1 MLTKFETKSN
11 RVKGLSFHSKRPWIL
26 ASLHSGVIQL
36 WDYRMGTLIDRF
48 DEHEGP
54 VRGVHFH
61 RSQPLFVSGALSQHR
76 FIISWFLAWANITMN
91 LEHMYNPMVNLM
103 SFWANWISTDSFEVT
118 GRCLVPFRLG
128 PHKRDVHCDV
138 LLMDVSY
145 VLLEQLLQVDDTK
158 MRHLLRD
165 CEGDDYKIKVW
176 NYKLHRCLFTL
187 LGHLDYIRTV
197 QFHHENPWIVSASD
211 DQTIRIWNWQSRT
224 CISVLTGHNHYV
236 MCASFHPKEDL
247 VVSAS
252 LDQTVRVWDIGA
264 LKKKTGSPPDDMLRL
279 SQMNTDLFGGI
290 DAVVKYVLEGH
301 DRGVNW
307 AAFHPTLPLIVSG
320 ADDRQVKLWRMN
332 DTKAWEVDT
341 LRGHMNNVSCVMFHA
356 KQDIIVSNSE
366 DKSIRVWDVTRRTGV
381 QTFRREHDRF
391 WILAAH
397 PEMNLLAAGHD
408 SGMIVFK
415 LERERPAF
423 SVSGD
428 SLFYVKD
435 RFLRY
440 YEFSSQKDTQ
450 VAPIRRPGST
460 SLNQSPRTLSYSPT
474 ENAILICSDAEGG
487 SYELYTI
494 PKDSISRGDN
504 VPDAKR
510 GVGVSAVFVAR
521 NRFSV
526 LDRSTNQVLIKN
538 LKNEVVKKSA
548 LPIAADAI
556 FYAGTGNL
564 LCRAED
570 RVVIFDLQQRLV
582 LGDLQTP
589 FVKYVVWSGD
599 MENVALLS
607 KHAIIIA
614 SRKLVH
620 QCTLHETIRV
630 KSGAWDDNGVFIY
643 TTLNHIKYCLPNG
656 DSGIIRTLDVPIY
669 ITKVSGNTMFCL
681 DRDGKNKPILID
693 PTEYIFKLSLL
704 RKRYDHVMSM
714 IRSSQLCGQ
723 AVIAYL
729 QQKGFPEVAL
739 HFVKDE
745 RTRFNLALESG
756 NIKIA
761 VASATAIDEKD
772 HWYRL
777 GVEALRQGNAGIVE
791 YAYQKTKNFERLS
804 FLYLVTGNT
813 DKLSKMLKIAEV
825 KNDVMGQFHNAL
837 YLGDVRERIKI
848 LENVGHL
855 PLAYITASVHGLQ
868 DIAERLAAELGDNVP
883 SLPEGKVPTLLV
895 PPTPVMCGG
904 DWPLLRVMK
913 GIFEGGLDN
922 IGRDAA
928 VEEDEAAAGGDWGED
943 LDIIDVD
950 GLQNGDVPA
959 IIEDGEAAEEN
970 EEEGGWDLEDLE
982 LPPEADTPKASANAR
997 SSVFVAPT
1005 PGMPVSQIWTQR
1017 SSLAAEHAAAGNFDT
1032 AMRLL
1037 NRQLGIKNFAPLKS
1051 MFLDLQTGCL
1061 SYLRA
1066 FSSAPAISL
1075 AVERGWTESATP
1087 NVRGPPALVY
1097 NFSQLEEKLKA
1108 GYRATTSG
1116 KFTEALRLF
1125 LVILHT
1131 IPLIVV
1137 ESRREVD
1144 EVKELIIIVKE
1155 YVLGL
1160 QMELK
1165 RREIKD
1171 NLVRQQE
1178 LAAYFTHCNI
1188 QLPHLRLALLNAMTV
1203 CYKAKN
1209 LATAANF
1216 ARRLLETN
1224 PTIETHA
1231 KTARQVLQAAERNM
1245 SDVSQLNYDFR
1256 NPFVTCGATYVPIY
1270 RGQKD
1275 VSCPYCSSR
1284 FVPSQEGQI
1293 CNVCDLAV
1301 VGADAS
1307 GLLCSP
1313 SQIR

>member
-48 DEHEGP
+48 DEHDGP

-61 RSQPLFVSGALSQHR
+61 KSQPLFVSG
-76 FIISWFLAWANITMN
+76 
-91 LEHMYNPMVNLM
+91 
-103 SFWANWISTDSFEVT
+103 
-118 GRCLVPFRLG
+118 
-128 PHKRDVHCDV
+128 
-138 LLMDVSY
+138 
-145 VLLEQLLQVDDTK
+145 
-158 MRHLLRD
+158 
-165 CEGDDYKIKVW
+165 GDDYKIKVW
-176 NYKLHRCLFTL
+176 NYKIHRCLFTL

-197 QFHHENPWIVSASD
+197 QFHNEYPWIVSASD

-264 LKKKTGSPPDDMLRL
+264 LRKKTVSPADDILRL
-279 SQMNTDLFGGI
+279 SQMNTDLFGGV

-307 AAFHPTLPLIVSG
+307 AAFHPSLPLIVSG

-356 KQDIIVSNSE
+356 RQDIIVSNSE
-366 DKSIRVWDVTRRTGV
+366 DKSIRVWDVTKRTGV

-391 WILAAH
+391 WILASH

-428 SLFYVKD
+428 HLYFVKD
-435 RFLRY
+435 RFLRL
-440 YEFSSQKDTQ
+440 YEFSTHKDNQ
-450 VAPIRRPGST
+450 VIPIRRPGSI
-460 SLNQSPRTLSYSPT
+460 SLNQGPRTLSYSPT
-474 ENAILICSDAEGG
+474 ENAVLVCSDVDGG
-487 SYELYTI
+487 SYELYII
-494 PKDSISRGDN
+494 PKDSIARGDT
-504 VPDAKR
+504 VQEAKR
-510 GVGVSAVFVAR
+510 GVGGSAIFIAR
-521 NRFSV
+521 NRFAV
-526 LDRSTNQVLIKN
+526 LDKSNNQVLVKN
-538 LKNEVVKKSA
+538 LKNEIVKKSG

-589 FVKYVVWSGD
+589 FVKYVVWSND
-599 MENVALLS
+599 MESVALLS

-614 SRKLVH
+614 SKKLVH
-620 QCTLHETIRV
+620 RCTLHETIRV

-669 ITKVSGNTMFCL
+669 ITKVSGNTIYCL
-681 DRDGKNKPILID
+681 DRDGKNRAIAID
-693 PTEYIFKLSLL
+693 ATEYVFKLSLL
-704 RKRYDHVMSM
+704 KKRYDQVMSM
-714 IRSSQLCGQ
+714 IRNSQLCGQ
-723 AVIAYL
+723 AMIAYL

-756 NIKIA
+756 NIQIA
-761 VASATAIDEKD
+761 VASAKEIDEKD

-777 GVEALRQGNAGIVE
+777 GVEALRQGNASIVE
-791 YAYQKTKNFERLS
+791 YAYQRTKNFERLS
-804 FLYLVTGNT
+804 FLYLVTGNI
-813 DKLSKMLKIAEV
+813 DKLSKMLRIAEI

-837 YLGDVRERIKI
+837 YLGDVKERIKI
-848 LENVGHL
+848 LENAGHV
-855 PLAYITASVHGLQ
+855 PLAYVTAAVHGLQ
-868 DIAERLAAELGDNVP
+868 DVAERLAIELGDNVP
-883 SLPEGKVPTLLV
+883 TLPEGKVPSLLM
-895 PPTPVMCGG
+895 PPSPILYGG

-922 IGRDAA
+922 AGRGAQ
-928 VEEDEAAAGGDWGED
+928 EEDEEAADGDWGED
-943 LDIIDVD
+943 LDIVDVD
-950 GLQNGDVPA
+950 GMQNGEIRVVV
-959 IIEDGEAAEEN
+959 EDGEVHEEN

-982 LPPEADTPKASANAR
+982 LPPEIDTPKATVGTHSA
-997 SSVFVAPT
+997 VFVAPT
-1005 PGMPVSQIWTQR
+1005 PGMPVSQIWIQK
-1017 SSLAAEHAAAGNFDT
+1017 SSLAGEHAAAGNFDT

-1037 NRQLGIKNFAPLKS
+1037 SRQLGIKNFTPLKP
-1051 MFLDLQTGCL
+1051 MFLDLHTG
-1061 SYLRA
+1061 SHTYLRA
-1066 FSSAPAISL
+1066 FSSAPVISL
-1075 AVERGWTESATP
+1075 ALEGGWNESVSP
-1087 NVRGPPALVY
+1087 NVRGPPALVF

-1108 GYRATTSG
+1108 GYKATTSG

-1125 LVILHT
+1125 LNILHT

-1144 EVKELIIIVKE
+1144 EVKELIIIAKE

-1160 QMELK
+1160 KMELK
-1165 RREIKD
+1165 RRELKD
-1171 NLVRQQE
+1171 NPVRQQE
-1178 LAAYFTHCNI
+1178 LAAYFTHCNL
-1188 QLPHLRLALLNAMTV
+1188 QMPHLRLALLNAMTV
-1203 CYKAKN
+1203 CYKSGN
-1209 LATAANF
+1209 LNTAANF

-1224 PTIETHA
+1224 PTIENQA

-1245 SDVSQLNYDFR
+1245 RDSSQLNYDFR
-1256 NPFVTCGATYVPIY
+1256 NPFVVCGATYVPIY

-1284 FVPSQEGQI
+1284 FVPAQEGQL
-1293 CNVCDLAV
+1293 CNVCELAV

-1313 SQIR
+1313 SQKR

>member
-48 DEHEGP
+48 DEHDGP

-61 RSQPLFVSGALSQHR
+61 NSQPLFVSG
-76 FIISWFLAWANITMN
+76 
-91 LEHMYNPMVNLM
+91 
-103 SFWANWISTDSFEVT
+103 
-118 GRCLVPFRLG
+118 
-128 PHKRDVHCDV
+128 
-138 LLMDVSY
+138 
-145 VLLEQLLQVDDTK
+145 
-158 MRHLLRD
+158 
-165 CEGDDYKIKVW
+165 GDDYKIKVW
-176 NYKLHRCLFTL
+176 NYKMHRCLFTL

-236 MCASFHPKEDL
+236 MCASFHPKEDI

-252 LDQTVRVWDIGA
+252 LDQTVRVWDIGS
-264 LKKKTGSPPDDMLRL
+264 LKRKAGPPSDDILRL
-279 SQMNTDLFGGI
+279 SQMNTDLFGGV

-366 DKSIRVWDVTRRTGV
+366 DKSIRVWDATKRTGI

-391 WILAAH
+391 WILSTH

-423 SVSGD
+423 AVSGD
-428 SLFYVKD
+428 SLFYTKD
-435 RFLRY
+435 RFLRF
-440 YEFSSQKDTQ
+440 YEFSTQRETQ
-450 VAPIRRPGST
+450 VLTIRRPGSL
-460 SLNQSPRTLSYSPT
+460 SLNQSPKTLSYSPT
-474 ENAILICSDAEGG
+474 ENAILLCSDVDGG
-487 SYELYTI
+487 SYELYCI
-494 PKDSISRGDN
+494 SKDSTIKDSFGRGDMQE
-504 VPDAKR
+504 PKK
-510 GVGVSAVFVAR
+510 GLGGSAVFVAR
-521 NRFSV
+521 NRFAV
-526 LDRSTNQVLIKN
+526 LEKSSNQVLLKN
-538 LKNEVVKKSA
+538 LKNELVKKSV
-548 LPIAADAI
+548 LPIATDAI

-564 LCRAED
+564 LCRSED
-570 RVVIFDLQQRLV
+570 RVFIFDLQQRIV

-589 FVKYVVWSGD
+589 FIKYVVWSND
-599 MENVALLS
+599 MESVALLS
-607 KHAIIIA
+607 KHAIVIA
-614 SRKLVH
+614 SKKLVH

-630 KSGAWDDNGVFIY
+630 KSGAWDDNGIFIY

-656 DSGIIRTLDVPIY
+656 DSGIIKTLDVPIY
-669 ITKVSGNTMFCL
+669 ITKVVGNVIFCL
-681 DRDGKNKPILID
+681 GRDGKNKAITID
-693 PTEYIFKLSLL
+693 ATEYIFKLSLL
-704 RKRYDHVMSM
+704 KKKYDHVMNM
-714 IRSSQLCGQ
+714 IRNSQLCGQ
-723 AVIAYL
+723 AMIAYL

-745 RTRFNLALESG
+745 RIRFNLALESG
-756 NIKIA
+756 NIQIA

-791 YAYQKTKNFERLS
+791 YAYQRTKNFERLS
-804 FLYLVTGNT
+804 FLYLITGNVE
-813 DKLSKMLKIAEV
+813 KLSKMLKIAEV

-837 YLGDVRERIKI
+837 YMGDIRERVKI

-855 PLAYITASVHGLQ
+855 PLAYITASTHGLQ

-883 SLPEGKVPTLLV
+883 SLPEGKVPSLLI
-895 PPTPVMCGG
+895 PPSPVLCCG
-904 DWPLLRVMK
+904 DWPLLRVMR
-913 GIFEGGLDN
+913 GIFDGGLRNADQ
-922 IGRDAA
+922 DADDEEYEA
-928 VEEDEAAAGGDWGED
+928 AEGDWVEE
-943 LDIIDVD
+943 LDMVD
-950 GLQNGDVPA
+950 IEGLQNGDVA
-959 IIEDGEAAEEN
+959 AMLDDGEVAEEGD
-970 EEEGGWDLEDLE
+970 EEGGWELEDLE
-982 LPPEADTPKASANAR
+982 LPPEADTPKASVSTR

-1005 PGMPVSQIWTQR
+1005 PGMAVSQIWVQR
-1017 SSLAAEHAAAGNFDT
+1017 SSLAADHAAAGNFDT

-1037 NRQLGIKNFAPLKS
+1037 NRQLGIKNFAPLRS
-1051 MFLDLQTGCL
+1051 MFLDLHSASH

-1066 FSSAPAISL
+1066 FSSAPVVPL
-1075 AVERGWTESATP
+1075 AVERGWTEASSP
-1087 NVRGPPALVY
+1087 NVRGPPALPY
-1097 NFSQLEEKLKA
+1097 KLSQLDEKLKA
-1108 GYRATTSG
+1108 GYKSTTAG
-1116 KFTEALRLF
+1116 KFTEALRTF
-1125 LVILHT
+1125 VNILHT

-1144 EVKELIIIVKE
+1144 DVKELIIIVKE
-1155 YVLGL
+1155 YVLAL

-1165 RREIKD
+1165 RREMKD
-1171 NLVRQQE
+1171 NPVRQQE
-1178 LAAYFTHCNI
+1178 LAAYFTHCNL
-1188 QLPHLRLALLNAMTV
+1188 QTPHLRLALLNAMTV

-1224 PTIETHA
+1224 PSIENQA
-1231 KTARQVLQAAERNM
+1231 KTARQVLAAAERNM
-1245 SDVSQLNYDFR
+1245 TDATELNYDFR

-1275 VSCPYCSSR
+1275 VSCPYCTSR
-1284 FVPSQEGQI
+1284 FVPTQEGQL
-1293 CNVCDLAV
+1293 CTVCELSV

-1313 SQIR
+1313 AQIR

>member
-48 DEHEGP
+48 DEHDGP

-61 RSQPLFVSGALSQHR
+61 KSQPLFVSG
-76 FIISWFLAWANITMN
+76 
-91 LEHMYNPMVNLM
+91 
-103 SFWANWISTDSFEVT
+103 
-118 GRCLVPFRLG
+118 
-128 PHKRDVHCDV
+128 
-138 LLMDVSY
+138 
-145 VLLEQLLQVDDTK
+145 
-158 MRHLLRD
+158 
-165 CEGDDYKIKVW
+165 GDDYKIKVW

-197 QFHHENPWIVSASD
+197 QFHHEYPWIVSASD

-252 LDQTVRVWDIGA
+252 LDQTVRVWDTAA
-264 LKKKTGSPPDDMLRL
+264 LRKKTVSPADDVLRL
-279 SQMNTDLFGGI
+279 SQLNGDLFGGV

-307 AAFHPTLPLIVSG
+307 ASFHPTLPLIVSG

-366 DKSIRVWDVTRRTGV
+366 DKSIRVWDVTKRTGL

-391 WILAAH
+391 WILSAH

-423 SVSGD
+423 AVSGD
-428 SLFYVKD
+428 SLFYAKD

-440 YEFSSQKDTQ
+440 FEYSSQRETQ
-450 VAPIRRPGST
+450 VIPIRRPGST
-460 SLNQSPRTLSYSPT
+460 SMNQSPRTLSYSPT
-474 ENAILICSDAEGG
+474 ESAILLCSDVDGG
-487 SYELYTI
+487 SYELYI
-494 PKDSISRGDN
+494 IQKDSISRGDT
-504 VPDAKR
+504 VQEAKR
-510 GVGVSAVFVAR
+510 GVGGSAIFIAR
-521 NRFSV
+521 NRFAV
-526 LDRSTNQVLIKN
+526 LDKAGNQVLVKN
-538 LKNEVVKKSA
+538 LKNEVVKKST
-548 LPIAADAI
+548 LPIATDAI
-556 FYAGTGNL
+556 FYAGTGNV
-564 LCRAED
+564 LCRSED

-582 LGDLQTP
+582 IGELQTP
-589 FVKYVVWSGD
+589 FVKYVVWSND
-599 MENVALLS
+599 MESVALLS
-607 KHAIIIA
+607 KHAIIVA
-614 SRKLVH
+614 NKKLVH

-643 TTLNHIKYCLPNG
+643 STLNHMKYCLPNG

-669 ITKVSGNTMFCL
+669 ITKVSGSTIFCL
-681 DRDGKNKPILID
+681 ERDGKTRNIAID
-693 PTEYIFKLSLL
+693 ATEYMFKLSLL
-704 RKRYDHVMSM
+704 KKRYDNVMSM
-714 IRSSQLCGQ
+714 IRNSQLCGQ
-723 AVIAYL
+723 AMIAYL

-745 RTRFNLALESG
+745 RTRFNLALECG
-756 NIKIA
+756 NIQIA
-761 VASATAIDEKD
+761 VASAKEIDEKD

-791 YAYQKTKNFERLS
+791 YAYQRTNNFERLS
-804 FLYLVTGNT
+804 FLYLITGNL

-825 KNDVMGQFHNAL
+825 KENIMGQFHNAL
-837 YLGDVRERIKI
+837 YLGDAQERVKI
-848 LENVGHL
+848 LENAGHI
-855 PLAYITASVHGLQ
+855 PLAYITAKVHGLE
-868 DIAERLAAELGDNVP
+868 DVAERLATALGDNVP
-883 SLPEGKVPTLLV
+883 SLPEGKVPSLLM
-895 PPTPVMCGG
+895 PPSPIMCSG

-913 GIFEGGLDN
+913 GIFEGGLENMARGAD
-922 IGRDAA
+922 
-928 VEEDEAAAGGDWGED
+928 EDEDVAAEGDWGEEQ
-943 LDIIDVD
+943 LEMVD
-950 GLQNGDVPA
+950 ASDALQNGDA
-959 IIEDGEAAEEN
+959 DALEDGEDGAEN
-970 EEEGGWDLEDLE
+970 DGEEGWGLEALDLPQDAE
-982 LPPEADTPKASANAR
+982 TPRASVSAR

-1017 SSLAAEHAAAGNFDT
+1017 SSLAAEHVAAGNFDT

-1037 NRQLGIKNFAPLKS
+1037 HRQLGIKNFAPLKS
-1051 MFLDLQTGCL
+1051 MFLDLHTGSQ

-1066 FSSAPAISL
+1066 LSATSVISL
-1075 AVERGWTESATP
+1075 AVEQWNEAASP
-1087 NVRGPPALVY
+1087 NVRGPPALI
-1097 NFSQLEEKLKA
+1097 FSFAQLEEKLKA
-1108 GYRATTSG
+1108 GYKAFTGG

-1125 LVILHT
+1125 VSILHT

-1137 ESRREVD
+1137 ETRREVD
-1144 EVKELIIIVKE
+1144 EVKELIIIAKE
-1155 YVLGL
+1155 YVLAL

-1165 RREIKD
+1165 RREMKSGD
-1171 NLVRQQE
+1171 DPVRVQE
-1178 LAAYFTHCNI
+1178 LAAYFTHCNL
-1188 QLPHLRLALLNAMTV
+1188 QTPHLRLALQSAMSI

-1209 LATAANF
+1209 CVTAVNF
-1216 ARRLLETN
+1216 ARRLLEMN
-1224 PTIETHA
+1224 PLEGQA
-1231 KTARQVLQAAERNM
+1231 KMARSVLQAAERNM
-1245 SDVSQLNYDFR
+1245 TDAAPLNYDFR
-1256 NPFVTCGATYVPIY
+1256 NPFVVCGASHVPIY

-1275 VSCPYCSSR
+1275 VSCPYCSAK
-1284 FVPSQEGQI
+1284 FVPSKEGEI
-1293 CNVCDLAV
+1293 CAVCNLAA
-1301 VGADAS
+1301 VGEDAS
-1307 GLLCSP
+1307 GLFCSS
-1313 SQIR
+1313 SQRR

>member
-48 DEHEGP
+48 DEHDGP

-61 RSQPLFVSGALSQHR
+61 KSQPLFVSG
-76 FIISWFLAWANITMN
+76 
-91 LEHMYNPMVNLM
+91 
-103 SFWANWISTDSFEVT
+103 
-118 GRCLVPFRLG
+118 
-128 PHKRDVHCDV
+128 
-138 LLMDVSY
+138 
-145 VLLEQLLQVDDTK
+145 
-158 MRHLLRD
+158 
-165 CEGDDYKIKVW
+165 GDDYKIKVW

-197 QFHHENPWIVSASD
+197 QFHHEYPWIVSASD

-252 LDQTVRVWDIGA
+252 LDQTVRVWDTAA
-264 LKKKTGSPPDDMLRL
+264 LRKKTVSPADDILRL
-279 SQMNTDLFGGI
+279 SQLNGDLFGGV

-307 AAFHPTLPLIVSG
+307 ASFHPTLPLIVSG

-356 KQDIIVSNSE
+356 KQDLIVSNSE
-366 DKSIRVWDVTRRTGV
+366 DKSIRVWDVTKRTGL
-381 QTFRREHDRF
+381 QNFRREHDRF
-391 WILAAH
+391 WILSAH

-423 SVSGD
+423 AVSGD
-428 SLFYVKD
+428 SLFYTKD

-440 YEFSSQKDTQ
+440 FEYSTQRETQ
-450 VAPIRRPGST
+450 VIPIRRPGST

-474 ENAILICSDAEGG
+474 ENAILLCSDVDGG
-487 SYELYTI
+487 SYELYI
-494 PKDSISRGDN
+494 IQKDTISRGDT
-504 VPDAKR
+504 VQDAKR
-510 GVGVSAVFVAR
+510 GAGGSAIFIAR
-521 NRFSV
+521 NRFAV
-526 LDRSTNQVLIKN
+526 LDKSSNQVLVKN
-538 LKNEVVKKSA
+538 LKNEVVKKSS
-548 LPIAADAI
+548 LPIATDAI
-556 FYAGTGNL
+556 FYAGTGNV

-582 LGDLQTP
+582 VGELPTP
-589 FVKYVVWSGD
+589 FVKYVVWSND

-607 KHAIIIA
+607 KHAIIVA
-614 SRKLVH
+614 NKKLVH

-643 TTLNHIKYCLPNG
+643 STLNHMKYCLPNG

-669 ITKVSGNTMFCL
+669 ITKVSGSAIFCL
-681 DRDGKNKPILID
+681 ERDGKNRNIIID
-693 PTEYIFKLSLL
+693 ATEYMFKLSLL
-704 RKRYDHVMSM
+704 KKRYDHVMSM
-714 IRSSQLCGQ
+714 IRNSQLCGQ

-745 RTRFNLALESG
+745 RTRFNLALECG
-756 NIKIA
+756 NIQIA
-761 VASATAIDEKD
+761 VASAKEIDEKD

-791 YAYQKTKNFERLS
+791 YAYQRTNNFERLS
-804 FLYLVTGNT
+804 FLYLITGNL

-825 KNDVMGQFHNAL
+825 KENVMGQFHNAL
-837 YLGDVRERIKI
+837 YLGDVQERVKI
-848 LENVGHL
+848 LENAGHI
-855 PLAYITASVHGLQ
+855 PLAYITAKVHGLE
-868 DIAERLAAELGDNVP
+868 DVAERLAADLGDDIP
-883 SLPEGKVPTLLV
+883 SLPEGKVASLLT
-895 PPTPVMCGG
+895 PPSPIMCSG

-913 GIFEGGLDN
+913 GIFEGGLENMARGAD
-922 IGRDAA
+922 
-928 VEEDEAAAGGDWGED
+928 EDDEVAEGDWGEEQLEMVD
-943 LDIIDVD
+943 AAD
-950 GLQNGDVPA
+950 GLQNGDA
-959 IIEDGEAAEEN
+959 DALEDGEVGDEN
-970 EEEGGWDLEDLE
+970 DEEEGWGLEALDLPQD
-982 LPPEADTPKASANAR
+982 ADTPRASVSAR

-1005 PGMPVSQIWTQR
+1005 PGMPVNQIWTQR
-1017 SSLAAEHAAAGNFDT
+1017 SSLAAEHVAAGNYDT

-1037 NRQLGIKNFAPLKS
+1037 HRQLGIKNFAPLKS
-1051 MFLDLQTGCL
+1051 MFLDLHTGSQ

-1066 FSSAPAISL
+1066 LSATSVISL
-1075 AVERGWTESATP
+1075 AVEQWNEAASP
-1087 NVRGPPALVY
+1087 NVRGPPALI
-1097 NFSQLEEKLKA
+1097 FSFAHLEEKLKA
-1108 GYRATTSG
+1108 GYKATTGG

-1125 LVILHT
+1125 ISILHT

-1144 EVKELIIIVKE
+1144 EVKELVIIVKE
-1155 YVLGL
+1155 YVLAL

-1165 RREIKD
+1165 RREMKSD
-1171 NLVRQQE
+1171 PVRVQE
-1178 LAAYFTHCNI
+1178 LAAYFTHCNL
-1188 QLPHLRLALLNAMTV
+1188 QTPHLRLALQSAMTI

-1209 LATAANF
+1209 CATAVNF
-1216 ARRLLETN
+1216 ARRLLEMN
-1224 PTIETHA
+1224 PLENQA
-1231 KTARQVLQAAERNM
+1231 KMARSVLQAAERNM
-1245 SDVSQLNYDFR
+1245 TDASPLNYDFR
-1256 NPFVTCGATYVPIY
+1256 NPFVVCGATYVPIY
-1270 RGQKD
+1270 RGQRD
-1275 VSCPYCSSR
+1275 ISCPYCSAK

-1293 CNVCDLAV
+1293 CAVCNLAV

-1307 GLLCSP
+1307 GLFCSS
-1313 SQIR
+1313 SQRR

>member
-1 MLTKFETKSN
+1 
-11 RVKGLSFHSKRPWIL
+11 
-26 ASLHSGVIQL
+26 
-36 WDYRMGTLIDRF
+36 MGTLIDRF
-48 DEHEGP
+48 DEHDGP

-61 RSQPLFVSGALSQHR
+61 DTQPLFVSG
-76 FIISWFLAWANITMN
+76 
-91 LEHMYNPMVNLM
+91 
-103 SFWANWISTDSFEVT
+103 
-118 GRCLVPFRLG
+118 
-128 PHKRDVHCDV
+128 
-138 LLMDVSY
+138 
-145 VLLEQLLQVDDTK
+145 
-158 MRHLLRD
+158 
-165 CEGDDYKIKVW
+165 GDDYKIKVW
-176 NYKLHRCLFTL
+176 NYKMHRCLFTL

-236 MCASFHPKEDL
+236 MCALFHPKEDL

-252 LDQTVRVWDIGA
+252 LDQTVRVWDIGS
-264 LKKKTGSPPDDMLRL
+264 LKRKNASPADDILRL
-279 SQMNTDLFGGI
+279 SQMNSDLFGGV

-307 AAFHPTLPLIVSG
+307 ASFHPTLPLIVSG
-320 ADDRQVKLWRMN
+320 ADDRQVKIWRMN

-366 DKSIRVWDVTRRTGV
+366 DKSIRVWDATKRTGI

-423 SVSGD
+423 AVSGD
-428 SLFYVKD
+428 CLFYTKD
-435 RFLRY
+435 RFLRS
-440 YEFSSQKDTQ
+440 YEFSTQKETQ
-450 VAPIRRPGST
+450 ILPIRRPGSV
-460 SLNQSPRTLSYSPT
+460 SLNQSPKTLSYSPS
-474 ENAILICSDAEGG
+474 ENAFLLCSDVDGG
-487 SYELYTI
+487 SYELYSI
-494 PKDSISRGDN
+494 SKDSYGRGD
-504 VPDAKR
+504 VQDTKK
-510 GVGVSAVFVAR
+510 GHGGSAVFVAR
-521 NRFSV
+521 NRFAV
-526 LDRSTNQVLIKN
+526 LDKSNNQVLVKN
-538 LKNEVVKKSA
+538 LKNDLVKKSV
-548 LPIAADAI
+548 LPIATDAI

-564 LCRAED
+564 LCRSED

-582 LGDLQTP
+582 IGELQTP
-589 FVKYVVWSGD
+589 FIKYVVWSND

-614 SRKLVH
+614 SKKLVH

-630 KSGAWDDNGVFIY
+630 KSGGWDDSGVFIY

-656 DSGIIRTLDVPIY
+656 DSGIIKTLDVPIY
-669 ITKVSGNTMFCL
+669 IAKVSGNILFCL
-681 DRDGKNKPILID
+681 DRDGKSRAITID
-693 PTEYIFKLSLL
+693 ATEYIFKLSLL
-704 RKRYDHVMSM
+704 KKRYDHVMNM
-714 IRSSQLCGQ
+714 IRNSQLCGQ

-745 RTRFNLALESG
+745 RIRFNLALESG
-756 NIKIA
+756 NIQIA

-791 YAYQKTKNFERLS
+791 YAYQRTKNFERLS
-804 FLYLVTGNT
+804 FLYLVTGNME
-813 DKLSKMLKIAEV
+813 KLSKMLKIAEV

-837 YLGDVRERIKI
+837 YMGDVRERIKI

-855 PLAYITASVHGLQ
+855 PLAYITASVHGLH
-868 DIAERLAAELGDNVP
+868 DVAERLAAELGDNVP
-883 SLPEGKVPTLLV
+883 SLPEGKVPSLLI
-895 PPTPVMCGG
+895 PPSPVLCGT
-904 DWPLLRVMK
+904 DWPLLRVMR
-913 GIFEGGLDN
+913 GIFDGAFDN
-922 IGRDAA
+922 SGHGA
-928 VEEDEAAAGGDWGED
+928 VDEEYEAADGDWGEE
-943 LDIIDVD
+943 LDIVDVD
-950 GLQNGDVPA
+950 GLQNGDIA
-959 IIEDGEAAEEN
+959 ATLALDDGEVAEEN
-970 EEEGGWDLEDLE
+970 DEEGGWEMEDLE
-982 LPPEADTPKASANAR
+982 LPPEADTPKASISTR
-997 SSVFVAPT
+997 SSVFVPPV
-1005 PGMPVSQIWTQR
+1005 PGMPVSQIWIQK
-1017 SSLAAEHAAAGNFDT
+1017 SSLAADHAAAGNFDT

-1037 NRQLGIKNFAPLKS
+1037 NRQLGIRNFAPLKS
-1051 MFLDLQTGCL
+1051 MFLDLNTGSH

-1066 FSSAPAISL
+1066 FSSAPIISL
-1075 AVERGWTESATP
+1075 AVERGWSESTAA
-1087 NVRGPPALVY
+1087 NVRGSPVVPFKL
-1097 NFSQLEEKLKA
+1097 SQLDEKLKA
-1108 GYRATTSG
+1108 GYKLTTAG
-1116 KFTEALRLF
+1116 KFTEALRTF
-1125 LVILHT
+1125 VNILHT

-1144 EVKELIIIVKE
+1144 DVKELVIIVKE
-1155 YVLGL
+1155 YVLAL

-1171 NLVRQQE
+1171 NPARQQE
-1178 LAAYFTHCNI
+1178 LAAYFTHCNL
-1188 QLPHLRLALLNAMTV
+1188 QTPHLRLALHSAMVV
-1203 CYKAKN
+1203 CFKAKN
-1209 LATAANF
+1209 LATASTF

-1224 PTIETHA
+1224 PTIENQA
-1231 KTARQVLQAAERNM
+1231 KTARQVIAAAEKNM
-1245 SDVSQLNYDFR
+1245 TDATQLNYDFR
-1256 NPFVTCGATYVPIY
+1256 NPFVVCGATYVPIY

-1275 VSCPYCSSR
+1275 VSCPYCTSR
-1284 FVPSQEGQI
+1284 FVPSQEGQL
-1293 CNVCDLAV
+1293 CTVCDLAV

>member
-48 DEHEGP
+48 DEHDGP

-61 RSQPLFVSGALSQHR
+61 QSQPLFVSG
-76 FIISWFLAWANITMN
+76 
-91 LEHMYNPMVNLM
+91 
-103 SFWANWISTDSFEVT
+103 
-118 GRCLVPFRLG
+118 
-128 PHKRDVHCDV
+128 
-138 LLMDVSY
+138 
-145 VLLEQLLQVDDTK
+145 
-158 MRHLLRD
+158 
-165 CEGDDYKIKVW
+165 GDDYKIKVW
-176 NYKLHRCLFTL
+176 NYKTHRCLFTL

-197 QFHHENPWIVSASD
+197 QFHHEYPWIVSASD

-224 CISVLTGHNHYV
+224 CVSVLTGHNHYV

-264 LKKKTGSPPDDMLRL
+264 LRKKTVSPADDILRL
-279 SQMNTDLFGGI
+279 SQMNTDLFGGA

-332 DTKAWEVDT
+332 ETKAWEVDT

-366 DKSIRVWDVTRRTGV
+366 DKSIRVWDVTKRTGI

-423 SVSGD
+423 AVSGD
-428 SLFYVKD
+428 SMFYCKD
-435 RFLRY
+435 RFLRFF
-440 YEFSSQKDTQ
+440 EFLTQ
-450 VAPIRRPGST
+450 RDNQVIPIRRPGST

-474 ENAILICSDAEGG
+474 ENAILICSDVDGG
-487 SYELYTI
+487 SYELYVI
-494 PKDSISRGDN
+494 PKDNIGRGDSL
-504 VPDAKR
+504 PEARR
-510 GVGVSAVFVAR
+510 GIGTSAIFIAR
-521 NRFSV
+521 NRFAV
-526 LDRSTNQVLIKN
+526 LDKSNNQVLVKN

-548 LPIAADAI
+548 LPIATDTI

-564 LCRAED
+564 LCRSED
-570 RVVIFDLQQRLV
+570 KVVIFDLQQRLV

-589 FVKYVVWSGD
+589 FVKYIVWSND
-599 MENVALLS
+599 METVALLS

-614 SRKLVH
+614 SKKLVH

-656 DSGIIRTLDVPIY
+656 DCGIIRTLDVPIY
-669 ITKVSGNTMFCL
+669 ITKVSGNTIFCL
-681 DRDGKNKPILID
+681 DRDGKNRVIVID
-693 PTEYIFKLSLL
+693 ATEYIFKLSLL

-714 IRSSQLCGQ
+714 IKNSQLCGQ
-723 AVIAYL
+723 AMISYL

-756 NIKIA
+756 NIQVA
-761 VASATAIDEKD
+761 VASAKEIDEKD

-791 YAYQKTKNFERLS
+791 YAYQRTKNFERLS
-804 FLYLVTGNT
+804 FLYLITGNM

-837 YLGDVRERIKI
+837 YLGDVQDRVKI
-848 LENVGHL
+848 LENAGHL

-868 DIAERLAAELGDNVP
+868 DVAERLAAELGDNVP
-883 SLPEGKVPTLLV
+883 ALPKGNVPSLLM
-895 PPTPVMCGG
+895 PPSPVICGG

-913 GIFEGGLDN
+913 GIFEGGLDSV
-922 IGRDAA
+922 GRDE
-928 VEEDEAAAGGDWGED
+928 VDEEEEGAEGDWGEE
-943 LDIIDVD
+943 LDMVDAD
-950 GLQNGDVPA
+950 GLQNGDISA
-959 IIEDGEAAEEN
+959 ILEDGEEAEGN
-970 EEEGGWDLEDLE
+970 EEEGGWDLEDLD
-982 LPPEADTPKASANAR
+982 LPPEAETPRVSANSR
-997 SSVFVAPT
+997 SAVFVAPT
-1005 PGMPVSQIWTQR
+1005 PGMPVSQIWIQR

-1037 NRQLGIKNFAPLKS
+1037 SRQLGIRNFNPLKS
-1051 MFLDLQTGCL
+1051 MFLDIHAGSH
-1061 SYLRA
+1061 SYLHA
-1066 FSSAPAISL
+1066 FTSAPVVSL
-1075 AVERGWTESATP
+1075 AIERGWNESASP
-1087 NVRGPPALVY
+1087 NVRGPPALVF

-1108 GYRATTSG
+1108 GYKATTGG
-1116 KFTEALRLF
+1116 KFKEALQLF
-1125 LVILHT
+1125 LSILHT

-1160 QMELK
+1160 KMEIS
-1165 RREIKD
+1165 RRDIKD
-1171 NLVRQQE
+1171 NPLRQQE
-1178 LAAYFTHCNI
+1178 LAAYFTHCNLQI
-1188 QLPHLRLALLNAMTV
+1188 PHLRLALLNAMTV

-1216 ARRLLETN
+1216 ARRLMETN
-1224 PTIETHA
+1224 PANESQA
-1231 KTARQVLQAAERNM
+1231 KTARQVLQAADRNM
-1245 SDVSQLNYDFR
+1245 TDATQLNYDFR
-1256 NPFVTCGATYVPIY
+1256 NPFVICGATYVPIY

-1284 FVPSQEGQI
+1284 FVPSQEGQL
-1293 CNVCDLAV
+1293 CTVCDLAV
-1301 VGADAS
+1301 ISADAS
-1307 GLLCSP
+1307 GLLCSS